1 MNLEHNPIVDL
12 RKAVLSLDYVP
23 SETPVEPSLV
33 YGAPSMI
40 AYDANAGVIR
50 VSVGWGNT
58 VGRPSMGQLRA
69 WLGLPPDGK
78 TEGTP
83 AVASPR
89 IPKPLT
95 GAWAIAR
102 GTERFTWL
110 NAARAASALVSGYH
124 GVRRNGGS
132 LFWGLVWFA
141 AGAWLPG
148 VAPLFALGQGYAQC
162 HAGRGCPR
170 D

>member
-1 MNLEHNPIVDL
+1 MNLENNPIADL
-12 RKAVLSLDYVP
+12 RKAVLSLDHVP
-23 SETPVEPSLV
+23 PGTPVEPSLV
-33 YGAPSMI
+33 YGAPSTI

-69 WLGLPPDGK
+69 WLGLPTDGN
-78 TEGTP
+78 
-83 AVASPR
+83 VAEAAALAGVPR
-89 IPKPLT
+89 PLT

-102 GTERFTWL
+102 GLEKPTWMT
-110 NAARAASALVSGYH
+110 AFRAVSAFASGYH

-132 LFWGLVWFA
+132 IFWGLIWFT

-148 VAPLFALGQGYAQC
+148 LVPLVAVGQGYGQC
-162 HAGRGCPR
+162 HVGRGCPR
-170 D
+170 

>member
-1 MNLEHNPIVDL
+1 MNLENNPIADL
-12 RKAVLSLDYVP
+12 RKAVLSLDHVP
-23 SETPVEPSLV
+23 PETPVEPSLV
-33 YGAPSMI
+33 YGAPSTI
-40 AYDANAGVIR
+40 SYDAPSGVIR

-58 VGRPSMGQLRA
+58 VGRPTMGQLRA

-78 TEGTP
+78 AGETTIAGSR
-83 AVASPR
+83 VPR
-89 IPKPLT
+89 PLT

-102 GTERFTWL
+102 GTEHLTWL

-148 VAPLFALGQGYAQC
+148 VTPLFALGQGYAQC

-170 D
+170 

>member
-1 MNLEHNPIVDL
+1 MNLENNPIADL
-12 RKAVLSLDYVP
+12 RKAVLSLDHVP
-23 SETPVEPSLV
+23 PGTPVEPSLV
-33 YGAPSMI
+33 YGAPSTI

-78 TEGTP
+78 VDETATALTG
-83 AVASPR
+83 ARVPR
-89 IPKPLT
+89 LLT

-102 GTERFTWL
+102 GNEHFTWM
-110 NAARAASALVSGYH
+110 NAARAASAFVSGYH

-132 LFWGLVWFA
+132 ILWGLVWFA

-148 VAPLFALGQGYAQC
+148 LVPLVAVGQGYGQC

-170 D
+170 